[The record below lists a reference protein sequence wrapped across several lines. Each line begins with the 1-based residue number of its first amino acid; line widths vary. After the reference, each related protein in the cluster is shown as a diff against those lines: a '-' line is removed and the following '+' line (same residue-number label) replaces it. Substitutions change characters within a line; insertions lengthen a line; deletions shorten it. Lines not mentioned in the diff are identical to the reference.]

1 MKNLANVSQIS
12 SVSAI
17 AKQRHALALFSS
29 HGCSKKRETCFGS
42 ILNAIVQ
49 LPFIDDP
56 IQNLFV
62 SSPKVLSYASLMIL
76 GVLDTL
82 GIDRTIPKG
91 TVPAR

>member
-1 MKNLANVSQIS
+1 MKNLANVSKIS

-17 AKQRHALALFSS
+17 AKQRHALAFFSS

-49 LPFIDDP
+49 FPFIDDP

-62 SSPKVLSYASLMIL
+62 SSPKVLPYASLMIL
-76 GVLDTL
+76 GVLDIL
-82 GIDRTIPKG
+82 GSDSAIPKR
-91 TVPAR
+91 TMPER